1 MSEKERGIP
10 APPLSTLPSRGEC
23 ELENY
28 PFPLTNARVQKFRV
42 NPPCCLLELSEET
55 GDSAPLVSFE
65 TRNPRNTKTKQES
78 VWDKN
83 SFLQLAGPWGW
94 TALWTFCT
102 CGQTP
107 CSARG
112 DFNQQAYLHL
122 MELCPNLSPGHVR
135 RNKQLVEVISDA
147 GNPVFTT

>member
-23 ELENY
+23 ELESY

-55 GDSAPLVSFE
+55 DDSAPLVSFE

-78 VWDKN
+78 V
-83 SFLQLAGPWGW
+83 
-94 TALWTFCT
+94 
-102 CGQTP
+102 
-107 CSARG
+107 
-112 DFNQQAYLHL
+112 
-122 MELCPNLSPGHVR
+122 
-135 RNKQLVEVISDA
+135 
-147 GNPVFTT
+147 